1 MGNFLK
7 LKFLTISLIAY
18 LTIALAGEENKNFS
32 ATLTGAFNSMYIWR
46 GINISDEFVF
56 QPSLT
61 NTYRWLSIGI
71 WASTEEGEYA
81 VDFTEVDYS
90 LDLSFELKKLRLSGG
105 SIYYT
110 FPNTDADSTTEIY
123 AKLGWDV
130 SLSPSL
136 TALYDVELAH
146 GIYLLL
152 ALEHSF
158 ENLWEPTDFLT
169 LSIKTGFT
177 LGYGTAKHN
186 EFYYRFDMP
195 AFTDATFMLSLPL
208 NAGES
213 FALTP
218 YASYSFLLDNGIRRR
233 MENDDNFWY
242 GVSLTYNL

>member
-1 MGNFLK
+1 
-7 LKFLTISLIAY
+7 LTS
-18 LTIALAGEENKNFS
+18 
-32 ATLTGAFNSMYIWR
+32 
-46 GINISDEFVF
+46 
-56 QPSLT
+56 
-61 NTYRWLSIGI
+61 TYKWLSLGI

-81 VDFTEVDYS
+81 VDFTEVDYTF
-90 LDLSFELKKLRLSGG
+90 DLSFELNKLRLSGG

-110 FPNTDADSTTEIY
+110 FPNTDADATTEIY

-130 SLSPSL
+130 PLSPSL

-152 ALEHSF
+152 AFEHSF
-158 ENLWEPTDFLT
+158 DDIWQLTTFST
-169 LSIKTGFT
+169 LSIKTT
-177 LGYGTAKHN
+177 LTAGYGTAKHN

-195 AFTDATFMLSLPL
+195 AFTDGAFMLSLPL
-208 NAGES
+208 KVGEF

-218 YASYSFLLDNGIRRR
+218 YVSYSFLLDNGIRRR